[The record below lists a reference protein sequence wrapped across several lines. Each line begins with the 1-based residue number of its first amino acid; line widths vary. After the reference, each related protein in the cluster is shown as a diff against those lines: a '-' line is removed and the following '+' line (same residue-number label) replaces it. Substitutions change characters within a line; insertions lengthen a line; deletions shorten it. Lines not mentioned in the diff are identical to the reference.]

1 MCRKGIVS
9 CQTKMKICR
18 NQTKNRGKIKGEEQ
32 NYLRKHRNL
41 VRRRG
46 KTRGCR
52 TGISRRWN
60 FLTWSFRLYRGKIR
74 IIRCRPRRFR
84 RCRRPAVEMEG
95 DQTARIDRTDREDFL
110 GDSGRRSRC
119 IRFRSSREIYREAQ
133 TTVPLIVRSVF

>member
-1 MCRKGIVS
+1 MPDQNENMQKS
-9 CQTKMKICR
+9 
-18 NQTKNRGKIKGEEQ
+18 NEEPREDQ
-32 NYLRKHRNL
+32 
-41 VRRRG
+41 RRRAELSPETPEFG
-46 KTRGCR
+46 PPPGENE
-52 TGISRRWN
+52 GMPDGDFPEMEFPDMEFPFIP
-60 FLTWSFRLYRGKIR
+60 GEIR

-133 TTVPLIVRSVF
+133 TTVPLIVPSVF

>member
-41 VRRRG
+41 VRRRE

-60 FLTWSFRLYRGKIR
+60 FLTWSFRLCRGKIR

-95 DQTARIDRTDREDFL
+95 AQTARIDRTDREDFL

-119 IRFRSSREIYREAQ
+119 IRSRSSRGICREAQ
-133 TTVPLIVRSVF
+133 TTVPLIVRSGF

>member
-1 MCRKGIVS
+1 MPDQK
-9 CQTKMKICR
+9 KICR

-41 VRRRG
+41 VRRRE

-110 GDSGRRSRC
+110 GTVAADRGVSDSGLPGKYTGRLKQPSLLLYHPFFEC
-119 IRFRSSREIYREAQ
+119 GGGI
-133 TTVPLIVRSVF
+133 